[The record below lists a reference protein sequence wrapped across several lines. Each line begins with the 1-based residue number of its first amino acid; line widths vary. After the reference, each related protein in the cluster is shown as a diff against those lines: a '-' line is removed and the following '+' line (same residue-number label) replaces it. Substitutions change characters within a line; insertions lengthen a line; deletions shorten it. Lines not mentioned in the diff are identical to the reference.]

1 MSALTPVDDLAPVVA
16 AARAGDRAAF
26 DELVR
31 VTYRDTLQL
40 ATRLVGDEQDAR
52 DIVQDTYLRA
62 FRGLRRFRGDSR
74 FRTWLFR
81 ITVNC
86 AASHALRA
94 RRHRHDQLGAD
105 HSLPQPA
112 GRIDPEARAD
122 TLSLRA
128 DLHAAL
134 AGLAPKL
141 RAVVVLRDVYDLSH
155 EAIATELGISQAAA
169 KVRLHRARQ
178 QLRERLDAYDG
189 ARERRRV
196 G

>member
-1 MSALTPVDDLAPVVA
+1 VGVLHPVDDLAPVVA
-16 AARAGDRAAF
+16 AAKAGDRAAF

-40 ATRLVGDEQDAR
+40 AIRLAGDEQDAR
-52 DIVQDTYLRA
+52 DIVQEAYLRA
-62 FRGLRRFRGDSR
+62 YRGLRRFRGESR

-86 AASHALRA
+86 ASTHRA
-94 RRHRHDQLGAD
+94 TSRRHRHDRLTSEHVGLVAG
-105 HSLPQPA
+105 

-128 DLHAAL
+128 DLEAAL

-141 RAVVVLRDVYDLSH
+141 RAVVVLRDIYDLSH
-155 EAIATELGISQAAA
+155 EAIAAELGISQAAA

-178 QLRERLDAYDG
+178 QLREKLFAH
-189 ARERRRV
+189 REQEVAGRAS
-196 G
+196 